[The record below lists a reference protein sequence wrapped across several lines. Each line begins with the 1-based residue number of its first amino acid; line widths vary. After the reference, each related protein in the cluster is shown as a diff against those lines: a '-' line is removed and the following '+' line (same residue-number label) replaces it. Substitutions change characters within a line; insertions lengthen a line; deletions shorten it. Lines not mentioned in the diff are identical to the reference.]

1 MSLYIKQ
8 GEDNIDPISSIQN
21 NEIITSSD
29 PMIPKSPSN
38 SILSTR
44 KGEILAANAIESNE
58 AVADIRKHYDSI
70 RDTGKKFKNRNESPI
85 YYVKNFNNWIKSVL
99 IRTYAYPG
107 CNVLD
112 IACGKG
118 GDLLKWSKAN
128 INSYVGIDISSQAIE
143 DAMDRYKGRSSDK
156 QYGMSGLGDVKFMCY
171 DCCED
176 LPSLSMGNFDL
187 VSCQFALHYAFQTE
201 KRAKTMIKNISK
213 NLKEGGVFFC
223 TIPNET
229 ILKSKLYKSKIS
241 GNDLYKINFTERR
254 EETELL
260 NSNYKKSPFGI
271 EYIFSLNDA
280 IYECPEYLVNLDVLR
295 NIAFEYDLEMISHK
309 TFEYLYRTNKVKHKD
324 LVNKMK
330 LHRNLIPDNQF
341 EVCCLYI
348 SVVFKKKFKNV

>member
-70 RDTGKKFKNRNESPI
+70 RDTGKKFKSRNESPI
-85 YYVKNFNNWIKSVL
+85 YYVKNFNNWIKAVL

-128 INSYVGIDISSQAIE
+128 ISSYVGIDISSQAID
-143 DAMDRYKGRSSDK
+143 DAMERYKGRSSDK

-176 LPSLSMGNFDL
+176 LPSFDIPPGGKFDL

-201 KRAKTMIKNISK
+201 KRARTMLKNISK
-213 NLKEGGVFFC
+213 NLKEGGIFFC

-229 ILKSKLYKSKIS
+229 ILQSKLYKSRTS
-241 GNDLYKINFTERR
+241 GNDLYKINFTYKY
-254 EETELL
+254 LP
-260 NSNYKKSPFGI
+260 SNYRTNPFGV
-271 EYIFSLNDA
+271 EYVFSLDDA

-295 NIAFEYDLEMISHK
+295 ILALEYDLVMESHK
-309 TFEYLYRTNKVKHKD
+309 TFDYLYHTNKIKHKD
-324 LVNKMK
+324 LINKMK
-330 LHRNLIPDNQF
+330 LHRNLIPDNQY